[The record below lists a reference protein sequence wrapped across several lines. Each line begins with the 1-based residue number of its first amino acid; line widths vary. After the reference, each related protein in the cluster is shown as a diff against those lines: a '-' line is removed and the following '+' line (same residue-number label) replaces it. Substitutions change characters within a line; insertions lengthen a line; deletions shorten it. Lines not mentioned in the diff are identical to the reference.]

1 MDGFIL
7 GLKKF
12 LPGNLEDLLGIFGI
26 IGPIIGAVVAIQ
38 YLCDVSRIERCFWS
52 EEKKIRRKT
61 VFWILISVGMLA
73 ADYIIALIML
83 YYSDALSEDSTK
95 EGISSIKLNPD
106 SIDKIWRF
114 SLIIIIGITI
124 MLFLMYF
131 YESHEFRTKSKED
144 DMSQEMR
151 ITEFIFC
158 WIWVNFVLLVFFVD
172 LYFLDDK
179 ENVMWLFSIIVL
191 TVASAYI
198 LIDDF
203 YKEEKMETIWFRLKG
218 DKRRYSICSTVDD
231 CFVCEVKNR
240 RNKKR
245 KGSYYILVS
254 MSKIIDDRIE
264 LHIENHHDE
273 VADLGNKQ

>member
-61 VFWILISVGMLA
+61 VLWILISVGMLA

-124 MLFLMYF
+124 MP
-131 YESHEFRTKSKED
+131 
-144 DMSQEMR
+144 
-151 ITEFIFC
+151 
-158 WIWVNFVLLVFFVD
+158 V
-172 LYFLDDK
+172 
-179 ENVMWLFSIIVL
+179 
-191 TVASAYI
+191 
-198 LIDDF
+198 
-203 YKEEKMETIWFRLKG
+203 
-218 DKRRYSICSTVDD
+218 
-231 CFVCEVKNR
+231 
-240 RNKKR
+240 
-245 KGSYYILVS
+245 SYTHL
-254 MSKIIDDRIE
+254 
-264 LHIENHHDE
+264 
-273 VADLGNKQ
+273 